1 MRIVK
6 DDGSIIYVGYIYRHW
21 IISDKMI
28 IKSYI
33 GKTENKPMSRW
44 HQDGSG
50 YKDEKEGKVPTIFWK
65 AICKYGWD
73 NFNHDILLKI
83 ECTNEEELRFWLQE
97 WERYYIWNFDSY
109 CKNGKGYNM
118 TLGGDG
124 VSKGTKPWNYGK
136 HGVYMEETL
145 CKMSENR
152 KGKCIGEENPFYG
165 KKHTDESRKRMSD
178 SQKRLY
184 DEGYVN
190 PSKGLKRSE
199 EARLKMSIAQKERL
213 KDPTNNPMYGK
224 HHSEETRQKL
234 SESRKGKY
242 TGEDNPFYGKQHCE
256 ESKQKMREANI
267 GKHPTE
273 ETRAKLS
280 TSRIGANN
288 PKARKVICIE
298 TMEIF
303 DTLKQASDTYR
314 CNVGRY
320 LGGKSK
326 YAGKHPETKEPLHWM
341 YYDEYLKLEEK
352 DDNENGKH

>member
-1 MRIVK
+1 MRVIK

-21 IISDKMI
+21 IINEDGI
-28 IKSYI
+28 EVSYV
-33 GKTENKPMSRW
+33 GKTECKPTKRF
-44 HQDGSG
+44 GIG
-50 YKDEKEGKVPTIFWK
+50 GRKYLGKDTKFER
-65 AICKYGWD
+65 AIKKYGWD
-73 NFNHDILLKI
+73 NFNHDIIYTAECETYDELHNVLI
-83 ECTNEEELRFWLQE
+83 ELEKHFIAK
-97 WERYYIWNFDSY
+97 YDSCY
-109 CKNGKGYNM
+109 NGYNS
-118 TLGGDG
+118 TPGGEG
-124 VSKGTKPWNYGK
+124 VPKGTKPWNYGK
-136 HGVYMEETL
+136 HGVYTEETL

-152 KGKCIGEENPFYG
+152 KGKCVGEENPFYG
-165 KKHTDESRKRMSD
+165 KKHTDESRKKMSD

-190 PSKGLKRSE
+190 PSKGLKRSK

-213 KDPTNNPMYGK
+213 KDPTNNPMYEK

-280 TSRIGANN
+280 ASRIGANN

-352 DDNENGKH
+352 DDNKNGKH